1 MHFSMAKQTLNTKP
15 LDKDAS
21 QIELLKIIVEDLINK
36 QSVVIIDLLAGKK
49 NVNEFHIAEK
59 LGLTINQTR
68 NILYKLS
75 DYGLVS
81 FTRKKDKRKG
91 WYIYFWELN
100 AHQSLVLLK
109 DKLEKKIEALEAQ
122 LKNRRESRYYLCETC
137 SIEVDEENALLN
149 NFVCP
154 ECENVYILSESSD
167 IIKNL
172 EKNIAKLRK
181 EVELVNEEVQKHQ
194 VKRAKQKIRKIAREE
209 KVKVEK
215 RRKAHQERMKLKG
228 KLPVAKKTNDVKK
241 KKKNVKKKK

>member
-1 MHFSMAKQTLNTKP
+1 MAKQTLNTKP
-15 LDKDAS
+15 ADKDAS

-100 AHQSLVLLK
+100 THQSLILLK
-109 DKLEKKIEALEAQ
+109 EKLEKKIEVLESQ

-154 ECENVYILSESSD
+154 ECENVYILSESGE
-167 IIKNL
+167 IIKNI
-172 EKNIAKLRK
+172 EKNIVKLKK
-181 EVELVNEEVQKHQ
+181 EVGFVNEEVQKHQ
-194 VKRAKQKIRKIAREE
+194 VKRAKQKVRKIAREE

-228 KLPVAKKTNDVKK
+228 KLPKVIKKTTDTRIKKKIKK
-241 KKKNVKKKK
+241 KK